1 MNRVNQER
9 LLYENQL
16 RIYRGQLA
24 ALKEGNAPEQA
35 AEQDDGKLADKNREV
50 AQYEDS
56 LAAARERYKESHPD
70 VQRLVNLLA
79 ASRKQ
84 RESLLARETLP
95 PPRSETAAP
104 RAASAQSLREQRDL
118 DADAQRTQGL
128 IQAKDVEMD
137 DYRKQSAQVD
147 GTIRNF
153 EARIEST
160 PVGIREYDELIRD
173 RDLAK
178 KDYEELDRRLNSS
191 AMSTALQNRQQ
202 GERLEQL
209 DPPSLP
215 QTPAQPKRPLMIAI
229 GASVGLLLGL
239 CLTGVKE
246 TRNRALHDVKD
257 IRACSQIS
265 VLGSIGLF
273 ERAETVQRRRRTA
286 WLSWSGGCLAG
297 ILVMFS
303 SVAHYYATKL

>member
-1 MNRVNQER
+1 
-9 LLYENQL
+9 
-16 RIYRGQLA
+16 
-24 ALKEGNAPEQA
+24 
-35 AEQDDGKLADKNREV
+35 
-50 AQYEDS
+50 
-56 LAAARERYKESHPD
+56 
-70 VQRLVNLLA
+70 VQRLLNLLA

-84 RESLLARETLP
+84 RESMLAAAPT
-95 PPRSETAAP
+95 PRAETATP
-104 RAASAQSLREQRDL
+104 RVASAPFLREQRDL
-118 DADAQRTQGL
+118 EAEAQRTQGQ
-128 IQAKDVEMD
+128 IQAKDVEME

-147 GTIRNF
+147 GTIRNY

-178 KDYEELDRRLNSS
+178 KDYEDLDRRLSSS

-215 QTPAQPKRPLMIAI
+215 QTPAQPKRLLMI
-229 GASVGLLLGL
+229 SVGTGLGLLLGL
-239 CLTGVKE
+239 CLTGAKE
-246 TRNRALHDVKD
+246 TRNRALHNVKD

-265 VLGSIGLF
+265 VLGNIGLF
-273 ERAETVQRRRRTA
+273 ERSETVQRRKRTA
-286 WLSWSGGCLAG
+286 WLTWTGGCLAG
-297 ILVMFS
+297 VVIMAG